1 MRRGVIGRSRTD
13 SVGQRVHLANKTTPT
28 RENSVPP
35 TRRWVVWNV
44 VVLLTAFGMAQ
55 FALRNSA
62 GAASSSWSVYHGNPA
77 GSGVAA
83 LNTVNT
89 SRRAWTSPVLV
100 GQLYGEPLVYANL
113 ILVATER
120 DVVYALSGVNGKVVW
135 SRHLAT
141 PVPSSA
147 LPCGN
152 IAPSVGI
159 TGTPVVDA
167 ARGELFLV
175 ADEFVAGR
183 PQHRLV
189 GLNVRT
195 GATEMNVRVDP
206 PGSDPSALLQRTGLN
221 LDAGR
226 VVFGFGGNYGDCG
239 AYRGRVVAVREGGSR
254 PIYFTVDAAND
265 EREGAIWMGGAAPV
279 VDAHGNVWVSVGNGS
294 VTSGSSPY
302 DHSDAVLELSSALR
316 LKQFFAPTT
325 WPQDNASD
333 ADLSMS
339 PILLANGQV
348 VVSGKSRVAFLLNAS
363 HLGGIGGQEA
373 SLASVCSNDV
383 DGGGAV
389 MGATVFLPCLSGP
402 VAARVSASPPSVNVL
417 WTANAGG
424 GPPIVAAGMVWTI
437 GSDGALYALD
447 PSTGAVRRRV
457 NVGVAA
463 NHFPTPGVGDN
474 LLLVATTNRVVAFHA
489 SSG

>member
-1 MRRGVIGRSRTD
+1 VFGRSRLGTAELYVQVTND
-13 SVGQRVHLANKTTPT
+13 AALSRERRVAQ
-28 RENSVPP
+28 
-35 TRRWVVWNV
+35 TRRWTAWSVVI
-44 VVLLTAFGMAQ
+44 LLTAASMAQ
-55 FALRNSA
+55 LTLRNPA
-62 GAASSSWSVYHGNPA
+62 GATGSSWSVYHGDPA

-83 LNTVNT
+83 FATVNT
-89 SRRAWTSPVLV
+89 SRRAWTSPILV
-100 GQLYGEPLVYANL
+100 GQLYGEPLAYSNL
-113 ILVATER
+113 VLVATER
-120 DVVYALSGVNGKVVW
+120 DVVYALSDVNGKVVW
-135 SRHLAT
+135 SRHLAA

-159 TGTPVVDA
+159 TGTPVIDPT
-167 ARGELFLV
+167 RGELFVV

-206 PGSDPSALLQRTGLN
+206 PGSDPAASLQRTGLN

-226 VVFGFGGNYGDCG
+226 VVFGVGGNYGDCG

-254 PIYFTVDAAND
+254 PIYFTVDAASD
-265 EREGAIWMGGAAPV
+265 QRDGAIWMGGAAPV

-294 VTSGSSPY
+294 VTSASSPY

-316 LKQFFAPTT
+316 LKQYFAPTT

-339 PILLANGQV
+339 PVLLANGQV

-373 SLASVCSNDV
+373 SLASICSNDV

-389 MGATVFLPCLSGP
+389 LGATVYLPCLSGP
-402 VAARVSASPPSVNVL
+402 VAVRVRPSPPSVSVL
-417 WTANAGG
+417 WSASVGG
-424 GPPIVAAGMVWTI
+424 GPPIVAAGLVWTI

-447 PSTGAVRRRV
+447 PSTGAERRRV
-457 NVGVAA
+457 SVGVAA
-463 NHFPTPGVGDN
+463 DHFATPGVGDN